1 MRAESEDIV
10 KHGFEHDSSKLEART
25 RALFE
30 QSVKALDGRT
40 RSRLNRARQAALAEL
55 RESAAQSRRRMWIS
69 ASGVAAAAVL
79 AVWMTLSPGNRGAG
93 PNEDGMPI
101 DELDLFAESTNMDLL
116 QDVEFY
122 AWMAAQAPDAP
133 NGNSG

>member
-1 MRAESEDIV
+1 M
-10 KHGFEHDSSKLEART
+10 KHDSEHDSSKLETRT
-25 RALFE
+25 RTLFE
-30 QSVKALDGRT
+30 QSVEALDGRT

-55 RESAAQSRRRMWIS
+55 RESTTQSRRRMWVS

-93 PNEDGMPI
+93 PNESGMPV
-101 DELDLFAESTNMDLL
+101 DDLDLFAESSNIDLL
-116 QDVEFY
+116 RDVEFY